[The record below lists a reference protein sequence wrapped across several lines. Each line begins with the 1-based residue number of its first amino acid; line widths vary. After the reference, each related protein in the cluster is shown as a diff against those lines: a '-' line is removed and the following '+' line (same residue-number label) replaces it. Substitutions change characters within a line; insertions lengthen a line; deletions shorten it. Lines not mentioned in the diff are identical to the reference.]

1 MTQKVGFIG
10 LGIMGS
16 GMASNILAKGLELTV
31 WSHTRTNMEPL
42 EEIGAKP
49 AENPADLAAAFE
61 LVILCISDE
70 EAVEEVLFGQNGVV
84 QGKQPKALIIDF
96 STISPAA
103 TSKLDMDL
111 AEKNLSIFGRAAN
124 RQ

>member
-1 MTQKVGFIG
+1 
-10 LGIMGS
+10 
-16 GMASNILAKGLELTV
+16 
-31 WSHTRTNMEPL
+31 MEPL

-49 AENPADLAAAFE
+49 AENPADLVADCE